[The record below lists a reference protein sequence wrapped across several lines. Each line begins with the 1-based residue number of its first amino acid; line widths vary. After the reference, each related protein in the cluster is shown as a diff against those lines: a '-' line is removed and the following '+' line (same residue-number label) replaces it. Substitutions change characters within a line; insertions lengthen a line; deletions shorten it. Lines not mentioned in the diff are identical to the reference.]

1 MQGKKEKHKMVK
13 LTEMEKKV
21 LKALFNSSEGNGH
34 DFGLVQECRKA
45 VEQPKQLAGI
55 MASLVKKGLIIVH
68 GDVTTDS
75 GNWMQ
80 TTWKVEVEEIKA
92 LLHEEVVVK
101 PAPMR
106 VYGNLMNRISEA
118 GTQRTPQVGD
128 GATINHYT
136 DRSAGTIIEICS
148 PKKIKVQD
156 DKATRID
163 SNGMSESQDYSYE
176 RDPEGHIRTFTQRK
190 NGMWVESKGSN
201 GLTIGIRRQY
211 HDFSF

>member
-1 MQGKKEKHKMVK
+1 MQGKKEKRKMVK
-13 LTEMEKKV
+13 LTEMETKV
-21 LKALFNSSEGNGH
+21 LKALFESSKGNGH

-45 VEQPKQLAGI
+45 VERADQLAGV
-55 MASLVKKGLIIVH
+55 MASLVKKGLVIVH

-75 GNWMQ
+75 GNWTQ
-80 TTWKVEVEEIKA
+80 TTWKVEVEEIEA
-92 LLHEEVVVK
+92 LLNPVVK
-101 PAPMR
+101 AAPMR

-136 DRSAGTIIEICS
+136 DRTAGTIIEVLT
-148 PKKIKVQD
+148 PKKIKVQG

-163 SNGMSESQDYSYE
+163 KNGMSECQDYSYE
-176 RDPEGHIRTFTQRK
+176 CDPEGPIYTFTQRK